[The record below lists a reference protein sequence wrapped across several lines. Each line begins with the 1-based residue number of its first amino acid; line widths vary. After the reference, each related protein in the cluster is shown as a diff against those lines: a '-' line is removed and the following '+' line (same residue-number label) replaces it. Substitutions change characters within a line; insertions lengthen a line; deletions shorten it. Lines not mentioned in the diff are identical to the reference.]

1 MNVLPTRILTPR
13 LPPVT
18 RIAMG
23 SLTVSAM
30 QANLPPDEAAT
41 VLAYAFDSGINFID
55 TAQYYE
61 NYPLIR
67 AALKR
72 CKNPDAVMLSTKT
85 YAWSRALAEEAVEEA
100 RKATDRDVIDLFML
114 HEQES
119 YDTLR
124 GHRDALDYLFECRE
138 RGIIRAVGASTHH
151 VALVHGL
158 MKLADDGYTP
168 DVCHPLYNR
177 AGIGIADGTESDMA
191 EALSLAHA
199 RGIGI
204 FAMKALGGG
213 HLCSSAEEAL
223 RYVLEKPFIDAAA
236 VGMQSFEE
244 VDANI
249 RFLTTGAFSDD
260 DKARL
265 AAKHRSLHVEEYC
278 EGCGACVARCGE
290 KALHLEEL
298 PYSEASAYDF
308 SADFLAQEAG
318 NFSGILSTTQAT
330 RLRAVPD
337 DTKCVRCG
345 YCTRVCPV
353 FALKVY

>member
-1 MNVLPTRILTPR
+1 MNLPTRILTPR

-30 QANLPPDEAAT
+30 QANLPPDEAAA
-41 VLAYAFDSGINFID
+41 VLAYAFDSGINFVD

-61 NYPLIR
+61 NYPLLR
-67 AALKR
+67 AAFR
-72 CKNPDAVMLSTKT
+72 ECRNPEAVMLSTKT
-85 YAWSRALAEEAVEEA
+85 YAWSRELAAEAVEEA

-138 RGIIRAVGASTHH
+138 KGIIRAVGASTHH

-158 MKLADDGYTP
+158 MKLTDDGYTP
-168 DVCHPLYNR
+168 DVCHPLYNK
-177 AGIGIADGTESDMA
+177 AGIGIADGNESDMA
-191 EALSLAHA
+191 AALTLAHE

-213 HLCSSAEEAL
+213 HLCTSAEDAL
-223 RYVLEKPFIDAAA
+223 RYVLDKPFIDAAA

-260 DKARL
+260 DKVRL
-265 AAKHRSLHVEEYC
+265 AGKHRSLHVEEYC
-278 EGCGACVARCGE
+278 EGCGACVRRCGE
-290 KALHLEEL
+290 GALHLEVVSDTEQ
-298 PYSEASAYDF
+298 AAAYDF
-308 SADFLAQEAG
+308 SAAFLTGE
-318 NFSGILSTTQAT
+318 NMSFSSAEDEPKK
-330 RLRAVPD
+330 LRAVPD
-337 DTKCVRCG
+337 DKKCVRCG